1 MHAAGAHRDILLACI
16 FFGSLS
22 MDSTPISLLE
32 RLKRP
37 GDAAAWERFV
47 ALYAP
52 LLYHWVRRAGLQEA
66 DAADLVQE
74 VFAVLVAKLPEF
86 VYDRDKS
93 FHGWLRTVVMNR
105 WRDRR
110 KKKTVPPAG
119 AEESEPF
126 TPDPLET
133 FIEREFRGRLA
144 LRALQI
150 MRADFQPATYQAV
163 WELVVDARP
172 AADVSREHGFTLGAL
187 YAAKCRVLAR
197 LRQELQGLWV

>member
-1 MHAAGAHRDILLACI
+1 
-16 FFGSLS
+16 

-47 ALYAP
+47 ALYTP

-66 DAADLVQE
+66 DAADLVQD

-93 FHGWLRTVVMNR
+93 FHGWLRTLVMNR
-105 WRDRR
+105 WRDRHKR
-110 KKKTVPPAG
+110 KTVHLAG

-133 FIEREFRGRLA
+133 FIDEEYRGRLA

-150 MRADFQPATYQAV
+150 MKADFEPATYQAV
-163 WELVVDARP
+163 WELVVDGRP
-172 AADVSREHGFTLGAL
+172 AADVSREHGISLGAL